1 MISLA
6 GYGQGPTSAAKASVV
21 CFHADANARRL
32 RVNRACARRLRCA
45 AGNADVLFETRRL
58 QIPESDEDRTGSV
71 PSGLLISDLLRGG
84 TPDSRSQTLES
95 TRRFLRADEA
105 LSEESAEAITS
116 VLRAAYDQL
125 AQRQEVAD
133 PEPELAAAR

>member
-1 MISLA
+1 
-6 GYGQGPTSAAKASVV
+6 
-21 CFHADANARRL
+21 
-32 RVNRACARRLRCA
+32 
-45 AGNADVLFETRRL
+45 
-58 QIPESDEDRTGSV
+58 
-71 PSGLLISDLLRGG
+71 
-84 TPDSRSQTLES
+84 
-95 TRRFLRADEA
+95 